1 MPIKTG
7 TLKPRPTSKSRVRT
21 AAWLYPPLTIVS
33 LGLLGTATSKE
44 ALAAPTA
51 QASDSQLAQAVRPH
65 LNFHKSHRCWP
76 LTFQEIAATAS
87 ASDRD
92 GMKNR
97 CNKSYNPNFV
107 VFASVKRPSD
117 ESAGSLDA
125 ASFRV
130 TYGVAFGWQ
139 NGTFSGLTKDFIQL
153 FDEAGEHGEDAQY
166 LTVDVVNGALT
177 SVWADLHKGY
187 YARTRS
193 QLTLYNGEHVVAWAG
208 PFYNS
213 LKLLS
218 DTTTV
223 CSVWGSV
230 PKTLQT
236 ACYAACQT
244 AKSCGDLDTLMNFG
258 DRAGSAQQGDGK
270 LVMVEDVC
278 NTPSDQEYRSPDNIS
293 YGGKQL
299 EALKGYIGCSGSETP
314 GAWTGYF
321 KKKAQYTNPYGLKG
335 CKRGDTNGGNI
346 CNATVFGEDDLW
358 TTFAG
363 KQMSIDPSAVGNAD
377 VDYGTGAPFND
388 LLTSTAAP
396 REITIRGGERI
407 DAVSVTYVDGTR
419 KTHGGGGGGAQ
430 TLGGLDKD
438 PVVTVTLCEGTKD
451 GKTRA
456 GKIVLRTLAGR
467 TLSAGKGSGN
477 CRTINPAGRKLYGFY
492 GRSGDEMDLL
502 GTYWGTR

>member
-7 TLKPRPTSKSRVRT
+7 TLKPRPTNKSRAHT
-21 AAWLYPPLTIVS
+21 AAWLYHPLTIVS

-87 ASDRD
+87 ASDHD

-258 DRAGSAQQGDGK
+258 DHAGSAQQGDGK

-299 EALKGYIGCSGSETP
+299 EALKGYIGCSGSGTP

-363 KQMSIDPSAVGNAD
+363 KHLSIDPSAVGNAD

-419 KTHGGGGGGAQ
+419 KAHGGGGGGAQ

-477 CRTINPAGRKLYGFY
+477 CTTINPAGRKLYGFY